1 MKQFILKYPLSLTVI
16 AAIIFLSLF
25 NPPSTGLDP
34 IPGIDKI
41 VHICMYGG
49 LALMIWLEYIRH
61 HQSLDWKKIIWLAI
75 VAPILLG
82 GLMEIAQATMTEN
95 RSCELADLIA
105 DAIGVIAGAAVGYW
119 VIRRFFWR

>member
-1 MKQFILKYPLSLTVI
+1 
-16 AAIIFLSLF
+16 
-25 NPPSTGLDP
+25 
-34 IPGIDKI
+34 
-41 VHICMYGG
+41 MYGG